1 MSKLADEGIQSS
13 VKSTV
18 LPSKNTTISSIKTT
32 KTTKK
37 TLTVKKST
45 YTPQRMIS
53 TDPKVVAK
61 QQQERREF
69 LAVTSAIQ
77 NNLKQKVC
85 YVK

>member
-1 MSKLADEGIQSS
+1 MSKLADEGVQSS
-13 VKSTV
+13 VRSTV
-18 LPSKNTTISSIKTT
+18 LTSKNTTIT
-32 KTTKK
+32 KSTKITKK

>member
-1 MSKLADEGIQSS
+1 
-13 VKSTV
+13 
-18 LPSKNTTISSIKTT
+18 
-32 KTTKK
+32 
-37 TLTVKKST
+37 
-45 YTPQRMIS
+45 MIS